1 MLVLAV
7 DTATPEVVTGI
18 VELDTGTAGSPP
30 GRLEVRSERV
40 ETTTRGHA
48 EILTTRILECLEE
61 TGVARADLD
70 AVVVGQGPGPFTG
83 LRVGLATGAAF
94 ADALGVDV
102 HGVCSLDAIAVA
114 ASDVD
119 SLLVVTDARRREV
132 YWARYTRGARTD
144 GPDVMAPADLAAALE
159 HAAATSPGSAG
170 IDAIAGSP
178 AHTALFDYPVLTASA
193 PTAIGLVQVA
203 LPGLLSRTPPAPL
216 TPLYLRR
223 PDAVELK
230 DRKK

>member
-1 MLVLAV
+1 MLVLAI

-18 VELDTGTAGSPP
+18 VEVTVETGQVVIRAQ
-30 GRLEVRSERV
+30 RSEV
-40 ETTTRGHA
+40 TTRGHA

-61 TGVARADLD
+61 AGLARSDLD

-94 ADALGVDV
+94 GDALGLPV
-102 HGVCSLDAIAVA
+102 HGVCSLDGIAA
-114 ASDVD
+114 QATDVD

-132 YWARYTRGARTD
+132 YWARYSAGVRTH
-144 GPDVMAPADLAAALE
+144 GPDVMAPAELGSKLAGE
-159 HAAATSPGSAG
+159 K
-170 IDAIAGSP
+170 IDASAGSP
-178 AHTALFDYPVLTASA
+178 SHTSLYDYPILTPTA
-193 PTAIGLVQVA
+193 PTTVGLVAVA
-203 LPGLLSRTPPAPL
+203 LPDLRAGVAPKPL
-216 TPLYLRR
+216 IPLYLRR

>member
-1 MLVLAV
+1 
-7 DTATPEVVTGI
+7 
-18 VELDTGTAGSPP
+18 
-30 GRLEVRSERV
+30 
-40 ETTTRGHA
+40 
-48 EILTTRILECLEE
+48 
-61 TGVARADLD
+61 
-70 AVVVGQGPGPFTG
+70 
-83 LRVGLATGAAF
+83 
-94 ADALGVDV
+94 
-102 HGVCSLDAIAVA
+102 
-114 ASDVD
+114 
-119 SLLVVTDARRREV
+119 
-132 YWARYTRGARTD
+132 
-144 GPDVMAPADLAAALE
+144 MAPADLAAALE

>member
-1 MLVLAV
+1 VLVLAI

-18 VELDTGTAGSPP
+18 VEVTPETGDAPTVRAERHEVTA
-30 GRLEVRSERV
+30 
-40 ETTTRGHA
+40 RGHA
-48 EILTTRILECLEE
+48 EILTTRILECLDEA
-61 TGVARADLD
+61 GLARADLD

-94 ADALGVDV
+94 GDALGLPV
-102 HGVCSLDAIAVA
+102 HGVCSLDAIAAQATDVA
-114 ASDVD
+114 

-132 YWARYTRGARTD
+132 YWARYAEGVRTH
-144 GPDVMAPADLAAALE
+144 GPDVVAPAELG
-159 HAAATSPGSAG
+159 TSLVGES

-178 AHTALFDYPVLTASA
+178 SHTSLFSYPVSTPTA
-193 PTAIGLVQVA
+193 PTAVGLVSVA
-203 LPGLLSRTPPAPL
+203 LPDLLSGVAPKPL
-216 TPLYLRR
+216 VPLYLRR

>member
-18 VELDTGTAGSPP
+18 VELDTGTVGSSP
-30 GRLEVRSERV
+30 GRLAVRSERV

-61 TGVARADLD
+61 AGVARADLD

-94 ADALGVDV
+94 GDALGVDV

-159 HAAATSPGSAG
+159 HAAATSPG

>member
-1 MLVLAV
+1 VLVLAV
-7 DTATPEVVTGI
+7 DTATPDVVTGV
-18 VELDTGTAGSPP
+18 VELDAGTAGSPA
-30 GRLEVRSERV
+30 GRLTVRSERI

-61 TGVARADLD
+61 AGVTRSDLD

-83 LRVGLATGAAF
+83 LRVGLATAAAF
-94 ADALGVDV
+94 GDALGLGVY
-102 HGVCSLDAIAVA
+102 GVCSLDAIAVA
-114 ASDVD
+114 ATDVE

-132 YWARYTRGARTD
+132 YWAHYARGVRTRG
-144 GPDVMAPADLAAALE
+144 PNVVAPAELAAELDSLDTE
-159 HAAATSPGSAG
+159 VPGAAR
-170 IDAIAGSP
+170 IDAVAGSP
-178 AHTALFDYPVLTASA
+178 AHTALFDYPVLTATA
-193 PTAIGLVQVA
+193 PTAMGLVQVA
-203 LPGLLSRTPPAPL
+203 VPGLVSAAPPAPL